1 MVDFD
6 IIAVVQ
12 QYAVLPVAVV
22 CYLAGAVL
30 KRLEVFADK
39 YIPLALL
46 PVGLIG
52 ALWIN
57 AWAIAPETVFA
68 GIASAAL
75 AVYSFAIT
83 TTSRSLYLPISDL
96 LILQES

>member
-12 QYAVLPVAVV
+12 QSAVLPVAVV

-57 AWAIAPETVFA
+57 AWSITPETVFA

-75 AVYSFAIT
+75 AVYAHQTGKQLSKKNT
-83 TTSRSLYLPISDL
+83 TDATDK
-96 LILQES
+96 EG